1 VPADRREAAY
11 VGEHLDL
18 GAGRVVLDPRSFA
31 KLLDA
36 VDVQP
41 DELVLDVGAAYGYS
55 TAVLAR
61 MAEAVVALE
70 EDLLMAAEAEN
81 ALSRVGADNSVVVT
95 GALTAGSAKHAPFDV
110 IVVQGAVEHLPEALI
125 AQLKD
130 GGRIGCLFAEG
141 ANGVVRVGY
150 KMDGAVSWRFAFNA
164 SAPVLAGF
172 ERHRAFTL

>member
-1 VPADRREAAY
+1 
-11 VGEHLDL
+11 
-18 GAGRVVLDPRSFA
+18 
-31 KLLDA
+31 
-36 VDVQP
+36 
-41 DELVLDVGAAYGYS
+41 
-55 TAVLAR
+55 

-164 SAPVLAGF
+164 SAPVLPGF